1 MCLGFSKLL
10 EKFLVK
16 YVSTYTKGTLKKK
29 RSEKGLYNDAYAMFV
44 CVFFIFFIRTY
55 IYVVDTH
62 LNCINKLMLFKW
74 VPATYTYYKEVDKKY
89 TGYNLKTTELLDCM
103 LTGVCAIIRSTTV
116 VRLFAS
122 L

>member
-10 EKFLVK
+10 EKLLVK

-29 RSEKGLYNDAYAMFV
+29 DQRRAYIMTLMQCLY
-44 CVFFIFFIRTY
+44 VFFYFLYKNIY
-55 IYVVDTH
+55 IYVVGTH

-74 VPATYTYYKEVDKKY
+74 VPETYTYYKEVDKKY

-103 LTGVCAIIRSTTV
+103 LIGVCAIIRYGT
-116 VRLFAS
+116 A
-122 L
+122 